1 MSYRVGWFEL
11 KPTRRRRDDQSRMR
25 SAIHPAITVKLSTI
39 SAITR
44 TPYGLSASTIMLG
57 LSQHTITGYVRDIY
71 RKLSISSRA
80 EAAAEAVRHGLMV
93 C

>member
-1 MSYRVGWFEL
+1 MSYRVGWFEP
-11 KPTRRRRDDQSRMR
+11 KPTRRRRDDQSRVR
-25 SAIHPAITVKLSTI
+25 SAIHPAITVKL
-39 SAITR
+39 
-44 TPYGLSASTIMLG
+44 STIMLG

>member
-1 MSYRVGWFEL
+1 MF
-11 KPTRRRRDDQSRMR
+11 QSRLR
-25 SAIHPAITVKLSTI
+25 SAIQPAITVKLSTI

-44 TPYGLSASTIMLG
+44 KPYGLSASTIMLG